1 MLVEITSNAGDRNG
15 MFRKIQAGRLE
26 ARFRFE
32 HSVARFFCSAGLR
45 NRHHNC
51 SREFIVDLVQHA
63 IESIRIR
70 IVEEVNVQWILRCPK
85 RFGDELRAERRTT
98 DPNRKHMLKFFAA
111 RVFRFSAVDVGG
123 KFLELRV
130 CLFDVGAQL
139 RIWCQRGFA

>member
-15 MFRKIQAGRLE
+15 MFRKIQAGCLE

-45 NRHHNC
+45 NHDDNC
-51 SREFIVDLVQHA
+51 LREFTVDLVQHA
-63 IESIRIR
+63 VESIWIR

-98 DPNRKHMLKFFAA
+98 DLVVTEKLLINPLRKRQRSHN
-111 RVFRFSAVDVGG
+111 
-123 KFLELRV
+123 
-130 CLFDVGAQL
+130 L
-139 RIWCQRGFA
+139 RIMEGRPPCRLKNLR